1 MVLASACGS
10 EPSAGPEPS
19 TPEQAVPDA
28 PTAAVAG
35 DPLLARARGSIRDGV
50 VAASIVG
57 EIQASEAPAHARAK
71 RLLAAMA
78 TPVADEPEPEP
89 ASDGPSLQ
97 APSLPTAEGETPSV
111 PASESGSN
119 AGSNAGSNSNRGST
133 AKTPIPSASADP
145 PPKASSRASVSSLKL
160 RKAKGGATLE
170 LRGTGKLVVGTA
182 NQLSSGV
189 VHLVVDK
196 AKASGSVASA
206 RPSMGGVKV
215 TGVRVGQGTLQ
226 ITLQLEPGWSL
237 GAIKPF
243 GGGTRVHFH
252 QN

>member
-1 MVLASACGS
+1 MACGGEAS
-10 EPSAGPEPS
+10 SDAPEVVAAVGDVAPPSASDE
-19 TPEQAVPDA
+19 
-28 PTAAVAG
+28 G
-35 DPLLARARGSIRDGV
+35 DPLLARAQSSIRDGV
-50 VAASIVG
+50 IPAGIVQ
-57 EIQASEAPAHARAK
+57 EIEASEDPAHARAQ

-97 APSLPTAEGETPSV
+97 APALPAAAGDTPSV
-111 PASESGSN
+111 PASSSG
-119 AGSNAGSNSNRGST
+119 AGTATATSPKSTTPVPSEAPSEAG
-133 AKTPIPSASADP
+133 DP
-145 PPKASSRASVSSLKL
+145 PPNKAHARASVSSLKL
-160 RKAKGGATLE
+160 RKAKRGATLE
-170 LRGTGKLVVGTA
+170 LRGNGKLVVGTA

-196 AKASGSVASA
+196 ARASGSVASA
-206 RPSMGGVKV
+206 RPSMGGVEV

-243 GGGTRVHFH
+243 SGGTRVHF
-252 QN
+252 NRD

>member
-1 MVLASACGS
+1 MILVAACGGES
-10 EPSAGPEPS
+10 PAETAPQAQAADPAA
-19 TPEQAVPDA
+19 EQPATV
-28 PTAAVAG
+28 VG

-50 VAASIVG
+50 IATGLVG
-57 EIQASEAPAHARAK
+57 EIQASEDPAHARAK

-78 TPVADEPEPEP
+78 TPVSEEPEPEP

-97 APSLPTAEGETPSV
+97 APALPTAAGDTPSV
-111 PASESGSN
+111 PAGDSGSKTTPSSST
-119 AGSNAGSNSNRGST
+119 GSGA
-133 AKTPIPSASADP
+133 TPVPSEADDP
-145 PPKASSRASVSSLKL
+145 PPKSSSRASVSSLKL
-160 RKAKGGATLE
+160 RKAKRGATLE

-243 GGGTRVHFH
+243 GGGTRVHFN
-252 QN
+252 QD